1 MADELSLIGYRIG
14 AASIGLGVFST
25 TIDLLHACKQG
36 YDAWRGLK
44 GLDRDLS
51 ILRAKLVLQQD
62 LLEQWQRDWYG
73 FAVTDSVSV
82 TKLRLLKEHNGT
94 VELALGSVHS
104 LIDGMVSLR
113 EFAHSGRAPSGIER
127 AKWIASE
134 LDTSRKS
141 LNEITSLLEGLY
153 RLLPPRSPNLEAAQ
167 AIISLNY
174 HGEGSDAIETVL
186 RSTSRQDII
195 SGTLNL
201 RRAERSLQQELQRR
215 VTEMNNSPPTVE
227 LVIKPAARCQV
238 GEEDKI
244 SAGFRRFGKLDGRP
258 AIIEWK
264 KYDRRW
270 QGIKRTELDGRIKNL
285 AHLLHNESKPEEL
298 RVLQCD
304 GYFDNPADSRYGF
317 VFTLPQPSEG
327 YPISLREVIGDKS
340 FDHLPTLE
348 ERYQIAY
355 SLGLSIAILHTAG
368 WLHKS
373 IRSHNVLFLKQ
384 SKRPVWC
391 RPYLV
396 GFDYSR
402 PDGRDE
408 SSEKAEQSKRFDIY
422 RHPLSQGT
430 PNERY
435 RKEFDYYSFG
445 AILVEIAGWRPI
457 WDVWADGTP
466 AETFKAQL
474 LATAE
479 QKVPHRMGRDYAE
492 ATLKCLNGELARRD
506 CSEQKAFF
514 IEVVEV
520 LGRLIS

>member
-1 MADELSLIGYRIG
+1 MADQLSLIGYRIG
-14 AASIGLGVFST
+14 AAGIGLGAFST

-36 YDAWRGLK
+36 YDTWRGLQ
-44 GLDRDLS
+44 GLDKELS

-82 TKLRLLKEHNGT
+82 TKLRMLKEHNGT
-94 VELALGSVHS
+94 VELALGSVRS

-113 EFAHSGRAPSGIER
+113 EFAQSGQVPTGIER
-127 AKWIASE
+127 ARWVASE
-134 LDTSRKS
+134 LDGSRKS
-141 LNEITSLLEGLY
+141 LDEISSLLDGLY
-153 RLLPPRSPNLEAAQ
+153 RLLPPRSPNIEAAQ
-167 AIISLNY
+167 AIISLS
-174 HGEGSDAIETVL
+174 HQGEGSDAIETVL
-186 RSTSRQDII
+186 QATSGQTVI
-195 SGTLNL
+195 SETLGL
-201 RRAERSLQQELQRR
+201 RRVERSLQQELQRR
-215 VTEMNNSPPTVE
+215 VEEMYNGPPSAD
-227 LVIKPAARCQV
+227 LVIAPGRCQLE
-238 GEEDKI
+238 EEDKV

-285 AHLLHNESKPEEL
+285 AHLLHNKSKPEEL

-327 YPISLREVIGDKS
+327 HPISLRELIGDKS
-340 FDHLPTLE
+340 FDQLPTLE
-348 ERYQIAY
+348 ERYQMAY

-384 SKRPVWC
+384 NKRPVWT

-396 GFDYSR
+396 GFEYSR
-402 PDGRDE
+402 PDARDE
-408 SSEKAEQSKRFDIY
+408 SSEKPEQSKRFDIY

-466 AETFKAQL
+466 SEKFRAQL
-474 LATAE
+474 IATAE

-492 ATLKCLNGELARRD
+492 ATLKCLNGELARQSG
-506 CSEQKAFF
+506 SEQRAFF
-514 IEVVEV
+514 IEVVEI
-520 LGRLIS
+520 LGRLVG